1 MINPFGRKD
10 DPEIVK
16 YRDDIMEA
24 KHQCMIKHNVKII
37 TDSNEF
43 VNYVIE
49 KYGIEFFDKHKM
61 TR

>member
-24 KHQCMIKHNVKII
+24 KHQCMIENHVKII
-37 TDSNEF
+37 TDLNEI
-43 VNYVIE
+43 NYE
-49 KYGIEFFDKHKM
+49 DLK
-61 TR
+61 